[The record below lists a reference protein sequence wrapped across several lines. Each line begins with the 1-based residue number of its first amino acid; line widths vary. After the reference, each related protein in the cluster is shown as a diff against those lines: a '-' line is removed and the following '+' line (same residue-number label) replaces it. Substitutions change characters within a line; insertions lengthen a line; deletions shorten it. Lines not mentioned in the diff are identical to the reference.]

1 MGKIEKTGGKFFMNK
16 DKQTSR
22 SFFRESNV
30 WRLIGGIVF
39 VIGVILMVLFPSESY
54 KDIILYRKYSDK
66 GEVSIQVT
74 VWHTIIITGMLA
86 FIPTLK
92 EFIHGFF
99 RKGGNQ
105 NEEISSN

>member
-1 MGKIEKTGGKFFMNK
+1 MDKIKKTGEKFCMNI
-16 DKQTSR
+16 DNQTSR

-39 VIGVILMVLFPSESY
+39 IIGVILMVLFPSESY

-66 GEVSIQVT
+66 GEVSIQIT

-99 RKGGNQ
+99 RKGGGQ